1 MEGRVRIILLLLSVL
16 ACGLSFPAL
25 FWKRSKR
32 NHLRNF
38 FGVNDPRLEV
48 EWDRLW
54 SDFSYHNLKNIAVEW
69 NRLES
74 QRGVKLFGAVILI
87 LLVL

>member
-1 MEGRVRIILLLLSVL
+1 MEGRVRIILLLLSAL

-32 NHLRNF
+32 NHLINF
-38 FGVNDPRLEV
+38 FGVDDPRLEA

-54 SDFSYHNLKNIAVEW
+54 DNFSYHNLKNILVEW
-69 NRLES
+69 VRLEP
-74 QRGVKLFGAVILI
+74 QRAAKTFGAIILI

>member
-1 MEGRVRIILLLLSVL
+1 VEGRVRVILLLLSVV
-16 ACGLSFPAL
+16 ACGLSFPSL

-32 NHLRNF
+32 NHLTNF
-38 FGVNDPRLEV
+38 FGVDDPRLQV

-54 SDFSYHNLKNIAVEW
+54 DNFSFHNLKNIAVEW

-74 QRGVKLFGAVILI
+74 QRGVKTFGAIILI